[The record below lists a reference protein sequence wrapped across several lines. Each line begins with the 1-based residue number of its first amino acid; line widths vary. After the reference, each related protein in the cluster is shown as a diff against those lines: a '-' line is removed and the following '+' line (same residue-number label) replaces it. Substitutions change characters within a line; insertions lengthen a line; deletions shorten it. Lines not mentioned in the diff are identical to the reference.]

1 MTIAD
6 QPPTHDMREALAE
19 LVALDDANLPPAEH
33 FARSERAWVAARAA
47 LSAAPEADTI
57 LRELVAC
64 FRSESSRGDNN
75 FDRLIA
81 AREAAIAWAD
91 AQKAAPPA
99 QPNADYCRYGVC
111 KVDEPHVPG
120 CVEWTPAERAQHKSE
135 PAPSPPDAQP
145 AGWQP
150 IETAPKDGT
159 EILGARDDLWGGLPS
174 IDVRVCSW
182 EPLDNPVAKEWGLA
196 GTWHRRHV
204 VSGKG
209 LMGESF
215 QPTHWM
221 PLSPLAARQV
231 AQEQTP

>member
-6 QPPTHDMREALAE
+6 QPPTHDMREA
-19 LVALDDANLPPAEH
+19 
-33 FARSERAWVAARAA
+33 
-47 LSAAPEADTI
+47 DTI
-57 LRELVAC
+57 LRELVALR
-64 FRSESSRGDNN
+64 RSQAEAYLLDRPGDIV
-75 FDRLIA
+75 DEARRRERLAEPAWA
-81 AREAAIAWAD
+81 AAYAWAD
-91 AQKAAPPA
+91 AQKTAPPAA

-135 PAPSPPDAQP
+135 PAPSPPEAQP

-159 EILGARDDLWGGLPS
+159 EILGARDALWGGLPS